1 MRFREMSM
9 VQSDGS
15 GKSRWLYD
23 PTGVVKTL
31 DRGLAPRLATLDGKV
46 MGIVDDGAGNTHL
59 LLESLADEIAKQY
72 SVRRLPAVVKP
83 SLSSPLPDEAFAA
96 MLTEVDFVLV
106 GVGI

>member
-1 MRFREMSM
+1 MRHREKSM
-9 VQSDGS
+9 AHSDGS
-15 GKSRWLYD
+15 WKSRWLFN

-31 DRGLAPRLATLDGKV
+31 DRGLAPRLATLDDKV

-72 SVRRLPAVVKP
+72 SVRRLPPVVKP
-83 SLSSPLPDEAFAA
+83 SLSSPMPDASFAA